1 MARYPGRVVRLRLE
15 WRLPFVAATLG
26 FGGRR
31 LTLEQVLLDTGSGGS
46 VFAADAVR
54 ELGIEPA
61 GEDIIRRIR
70 GVGGAEFV
78 YSKRVESLAVGSMAV
93 DDFEIQIG
101 AMEYGF
107 PLQGLLG
114 MDFLL
119 ATRAVIDLGTLEIR
133 PAAPSPSQA

>member
-1 MARYPGRVVRLRLE
+1 VRLRLE
-15 WRLPFVAATLG
+15 GRLPFVAATLG
-26 FGGRR
+26 FGGQE
-31 LTLEQVLLDTGSGGS
+31 LTFERVLLDTGSAAS

-54 ELGIEPA
+54 DLGIEPA

-78 YSKRVESLAVGSMAV
+78 YSKRVESLAVGSMLV
-93 DDFEIQIG
+93 GDFEVQIG

-119 ATRAVIDLGTLEIR
+119 ATRAVIDLGGLEIR
-133 PAAPSPSQA
+133 PAAPSPPQG

>member
-1 MARYPGRVVRLRLE
+1 MRLRLE
-15 WRLPFVAATLG
+15 GRLPFVNATLG
-26 FGGRR
+26 FGGRQ
-31 LTLEQVLLDTGSGGS
+31 LTFKRVLLDTGSGGS

-54 ELGIEPA
+54 NLGIEPS
-61 GEDIIRRIR
+61 GDDILRRIR

-78 YSKRVESLAVGSMAV
+78 YSKRVESLAVGNMSVEA
-93 DDFEIQIG
+93 FEVQIG

-119 ATRAVIDLGTLEIR
+119 ATRAVIDLGSLEID
-133 PAAPSPSQA
+133 PGTPNIAPS

>member
-1 MARYPGRVVRLRLE
+1 MRLRLDG
-15 WRLPFVAATLG
+15 RLPFVAATLG

-31 LTLEQVLLDTGSGGS
+31 LTFERVLLDTGSAGS

-54 ELGIEPA
+54 GLGIEPA
-61 GEDIIRRIR
+61 GEDVLRRIR

-78 YSKRVESLAVGSMAV
+78 YSKRVESLAVGRLSV
-93 DDFEIQIG
+93 DDFEVQIG

-107 PLQGLLG
+107 PLDGLVG

-119 ATRAVIDLGTLEIR
+119 AIRAVIDLGSLEIR
-133 PAAPSPSQA
+133 PDAATPSSSRA